1 MKRII
6 EFQVLDEKYSFK
18 ENEISIFEI
27 DKTNRQLNVKDF
39 YEAFFANGKD
49 YSEIEFNNSSNL
61 EKDDER
67 IYDVIRKLITDI
79 CARLKTEL
87 STQTVPQ
94 ENIRSY
100 IMGDH
105 LDTES

>member
-39 YEAFFANGKD
+39 YEAFFAMEKTTLK
-49 YSEIEFNNSSNL
+49 SS
-61 EKDDER
+61 
-67 IYDVIRKLITDI
+67 LIIPLT
-79 CARLKTEL
+79 
-87 STQTVPQ
+87 
-94 ENIRSY
+94 
-100 IMGDH
+100 
-105 LDTES
+105 

>member
-27 DKTNRQLNVKDF
+27 DKTNRQLNV
-39 YEAFFANGKD
+39 FANGKD

-61 EKDDER
+61 EKADER

>member
-18 ENEISIFEI
+18 ENEIRIFEI
-27 DKTNRQLNVKDF
+27 DKTNRQLNVKDL

-49 YSEIEFNNSSNL
+49 YSEIEFNNSSSL
-61 EKDDER
+61 KKDDER
-67 IYDVIRKLITDI
+67 IYDAIRKLITDV

-87 STQTVPQ
+87 STQMVSQ
-94 ENIRSY
+94 ENIQSY
-100 IMGDH
+100 IMGDY
-105 LDTES
+105 LDAK